1 MPVTL
6 SVKNVPDEVVERLR
20 DRARR
25 NHRSLQGE
33 LMAIVERASQE
44 PLEGPVAPMTV
55 QTLYEWAKTQGLS
68 PTNESTAVIRQMR
81 DERAGHV
88 ERVLAKA
95 RGRR

>member
-33 LMAIVERASQE
+33 LMAIVERAS
-44 PLEGPVAPMTV
+44 LEAAKTPMTV
-55 QTLYEWAKTQGLS
+55 QALYEWSKAQGLS
-68 PTNESTAVIRQMR
+68 PTNQSTADIRRAR

-88 ERVLAKA
+88 DRVLTKA
-95 RGRR
+95 RARR